1 MYLPK
6 PARRIAA
13 PSVNNKTLVA
23 YFLPAVAV
31 ALLLASGSAS
41 AASGVANLG
50 SYGTPG
56 LAALAIE
63 TGAWAGA
70 MERIA
75 PAHAVSPAPVVSLSR
90 VAQGI
95 DLDAVLAGVHYRQI
109 GPTRQSGRFVSF
121 AVDPRNRDVFYAA
134 TASGGLWKTGDGGIT
149 FESIFN
155 QPDVFSI
162 GAVTVA
168 PSNPDTVW
176 VGTGE
181 GNNSRSSYYGN
192 GIYKSTDAGRTWT
205 NMGLPEAG
213 HFARI
218 VVHPTNANIVYAAAL
233 GWLYKD
239 NPERGLYKSTDGG
252 RTWEVVLTGFVP
264 ADRGLDN
271 ETERHVGVVEV
282 VMHPE
287 DPDTLYAAT
296 YDKVRKPWTFNP
308 GGPGSRIWKTT
319 NGGNN
324 WTMLEGGLP
333 LGLIG
338 RIGLAISAAV
348 PETIFAV
355 IEDVNVDSAS
365 EDEAYQALLDG
376 RPAPDRANIDRIW
389 RSRDGGDSWE
399 AVSPN
404 GQNVGGGP
412 PYYYGRI
419 ISDPGNADSLF
430 MLSSRSLK
438 SIDGGREWVRAWT
451 GIGGDDHA
459 LWIDPDNSNY
469 MLMGYDHGMGISRD
483 GGENWY
489 HPDNLPLAQFYAVG
503 IDMVYPYNVYGGLQD
518 NGSHRGPS
526 TKRGGGPIV
535 FEDWERV
542 GRGDGMYNEIDW
554 SNNRYLYNEF
564 QFGRIVR
571 LDLLTN
577 ESRSIRYS
585 RPQGEEQLRWN
596 WNAPIV
602 VSRHDN
608 NVIYHAGNVVLHSSF
623 RGESWEEISPDLTTN
638 DPAKIR
644 GIGNI
649 QYCTITALDESSI
662 VAGLLWAGTDDG
674 NVWVTRDAGANW
686 TQVNQNIPNTPGY
699 WVSRVEPSHL
709 DPGTAYV
716 TFTGYRRDDFRPFV
730 YKTTDYGETW
740 TDISAGLPNE
750 PVNVVR
756 QSYQNPNLLFVGT
769 EMGVYASIDGG
780 NSWRS
785 MRGDMPTQ
793 PVHDM
798 KIHPRENDLVVA
810 THGTGIYITDISWMH
825 ELTAESLSQPVHL
838 FRAEPKVRWHVT
850 DRRAT
855 SAQNF
860 LGESEPNGNTIN
872 YMLASPAAEPP
883 TIRIYDGDR
892 LVRTLA
898 GSNEAGLN
906 SVIWDQDFGRE
917 RMADETPPP
926 PDEDRGGRDD
936 EEDPNRPPNQVYLP
950 APEGLYRAVLTVDG
964 EEFTVRVRVV
974 DDHWWDRQ
982 F

>member
-6 PARRIAA
+6 PARRVAA
-13 PSVNNKTLVA
+13 PRVNKRTLIA

-31 ALLLASGSAS
+31 SLLLALGSAS
-41 AASGVANLG
+41 VASGVANLG
-50 SYGTPG
+50 SDGTPG
-56 LAALAIE
+56 LAALA
-63 TGAWAGA
+63 T
-70 MERIA
+70 
-75 PAHAVSPAPVVSLSR
+75 
-90 VAQGI
+90 QGI
-95 DLDAVLAGVHYRQI
+95 DLDAVFAGVHYRQI
-109 GPTRQSGRFVSF
+109 GPTRQSGRFVEF
-121 AVDPRNRDVFYAA
+121 AVDPRNRDIFYAA
-134 TASGGLWKTGDGGIT
+134 TASGGLWKTRDGGIT

-168 PSNPDTVW
+168 LSNPDTVW

-181 GNNSRSSYYGN
+181 GNNSRSSYYGH
-192 GIYKSTDAGRTWT
+192 GIYKSTDADRTWT

-218 VVHPTNANIVYAAAL
+218 VVHPTNENIVYAAAL

-252 RTWEVVLTGFVP
+252 RTWEVVLTNIIEATGRFE
-264 ADRGLDN
+264 N
-271 ETERHVGVVEV
+271 ETTRHVGVVEV

-308 GGPGSRIWKTT
+308 GGPGSRIWKST

-324 WTMLEGGLP
+324 WAMLEGGLP
-333 LGLIG
+333 LGMIG
-338 RIGLAISAAV
+338 RIGFAISAAA
-348 PETIFAV
+348 PETVFAV
-355 IEDVNVDSAS
+355 IEDVNVDGVS
-365 EDEAYQALLDG
+365 EDDVYQALLDG
-376 RPAPDRANIDRIW
+376 RSAPGRANIDRIW
-389 RSRDGGDSWE
+389 RSRDGGDSCE
-399 AVSPN
+399 AVSPDAP
-404 GQNVGGGP
+404 NVGGGP

-419 ISDPGNADSLF
+419 IADPNNADSVF

-438 SIDGGREWVRAWT
+438 SIDGGREWSRAWT

-489 HPDNLPLAQFYAVG
+489 HPDDLPLAQFYAVG
-503 IDMVYPYNVYGGLQD
+503 IDMAYPYNVYGGLQD

-526 TKRGGGPIV
+526 TKRGGGPIM

-542 GRGDGMYNEIDW
+542 GRGDGMYNEVDW
-554 SNNRYLYNEF
+554 SNNRYLYNEM
-564 QFGRIVR
+564 QFGPIER

-577 ESRSIRYS
+577 ERRSVRYS
-585 RPQGEEQLRWN
+585 RPHQGDGQLRWN

-608 NVIYHAGNVVLHSSF
+608 NVIYHGGNVVLRSSF

-649 QYCTITALDESSI
+649 QYCTITALDESSV

-674 NVWVTRDAGANW
+674 NVWVTKDTGANW
-686 TQVNQNIPNTPGY
+686 TQVNQNIPDTPGY
-699 WVSRVEPSHL
+699 WVSRVEPSHT

-730 YKTTDYGETW
+730 YKTNDYGETW
-740 TDISAGLPNE
+740 TGISAGLPSE
-750 PVNVVR
+750 PVNVIR
-756 QSYQNPNLLFVGT
+756 ESYQNPNLLFVGT

-785 MRGDMPTQ
+785 MRGDMRTQ

-825 ELTAESLSQPVHL
+825 ELTAENLSHPVHL

-860 LGESEPNGNTIN
+860 PGESEPNGNAIN
-872 YMLASPAAEPP
+872 YMLASPAAEAP

-892 LVRTLA
+892 LVRTLT

-917 RMADETPPP
+917 RPAEETAAL
-926 PDEDRGGRDD
+926 RGGGGGDFGSDD
-936 EEDPNRPPNQVYLP
+936 QQGPNRPPNQVYSP
-950 APEGLYRAVLTVDG
+950 APEGLYRAVMTVDG

-974 DDHWWDRQ
+974 DDHWWDKQ